1 MRRWMSVVLMTGLV
15 LAAGLAP
22 VEAKRLYIPMGSSD
36 SGSGGSLIWVILGM
50 VVVGGGAFRLLRKGA
65 GLAVRGAQAVTRSS
79 AAPETSDWAE
89 RVNNRLGPVAEHTQ
103 PSGQQPMQKVLTP
116 GGDGPR
122 RGTTVVAS
130 GPKRSAGFGGSR
142 SASSVDQEPA
152 PATVAPAAPAA
163 PVAAV
168 ATTAPPAAVPAPRP
182 AAAIPAALRAP
193 RQARLGGA
201 APRAQFG
208 TKRA

>member
-22 VEAKRLYIPMGSSD
+22 VEAKRLYIPTGSSD

-50 VVVGGGAFRLLRKGA
+50 VVVGGGAFRMLRKGA

-89 RVNNRLGPVAEHTQ
+89 RVNNRLGPVAEDM
-103 PSGQQPMQKVLTP
+103 PASGQQPMQKVLTP

-142 SASSVDQEPA
+142 SASSSDAEPA
-152 PATVAPAAPAA
+152 PATAAPAA

-168 ATTAPPAAVPAPRP
+168 ATTAPPAAAPAPRL
-182 AAAIPAALRAP
+182 AAATSAASRAP
-193 RQARLGGA
+193 RQARLGAA